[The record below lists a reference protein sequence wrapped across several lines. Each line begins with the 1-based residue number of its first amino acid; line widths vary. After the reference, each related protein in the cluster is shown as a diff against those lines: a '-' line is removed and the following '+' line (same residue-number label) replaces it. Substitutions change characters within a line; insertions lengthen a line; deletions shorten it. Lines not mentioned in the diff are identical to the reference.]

1 MTDNNNDNTDNNNN
15 NNDYLNLLIACCENL
30 NSSDRYKLMKA
41 LKPSRF
47 EWATLSPFDGLDG
60 VEIYIKRCETGY
72 VNKTEVCMR
81 FGKSGSNYF
90 YGLGKENE
98 TCFTEKNI
106 RKLFFPFLKKA
117 SHGYVQI
124 ISVPGYQNDKEIV
137 SMINKIQ
144 KQLKIKAEVKT
155 MDFNLFN

>member
-1 MTDNNNDNTDNNNN
+1 MTDNNNDNN
-15 NNDYLNLLIACCENL
+15 NNDYLNLLITCCKNL
-30 NSSDRYKLMKA
+30 NSSDRYELMKA

-47 EWATLSPFDGLDG
+47 EWATLSPFDALDG
-60 VEIYIKRCETGY
+60 VEIYIKRGETGY
-72 VNKTEVCMR
+72 VNKTEVGMR

-98 TCFTEKNI
+98 TYFTEKNL
-106 RKLFFPFLKKA
+106 RKLFFPFLKRA
-117 SHGYVQI
+117 SYGYVKI

-144 KQLKIKAEVKT
+144 KQLKTKAEIKT
-155 MDFNLFN
+155 MDFNLCT

>member
-1 MTDNNNDNTDNNNN
+1 MAENNN
-15 NNDYLNLLIACCENL
+15 YLNLLIECCKNL
-30 NSSDRYKLMKA
+30 NSSDRCELIKA

-47 EWATLSPFDGLDG
+47 EWATLTPFEKLDG
-60 VEIYIKRCETGY
+60 VEIYIKRCNTASNE
-72 VNKTEVCMR
+72 TEVCMR

-98 TCFTEKNI
+98 STFTKKNI
-106 RKLFFPFLKKA
+106 HKLFFPFLKKA
-117 SHGYVQI
+117 SYGYVEI
-124 ISVPGYQNDKEIV
+124 ISVYGYENDKEIV

-144 KQLKIKAEVKT
+144 KQLKTKAEVKT

>member
-1 MTDNNNDNTDNNNN
+1 MTENNSNNN
-15 NNDYLNLLIACCENL
+15 YLNLLIECCKNL
-30 NSSDRYKLMKA
+30 NSSDRCELIKA

-47 EWATLSPFDGLDG
+47 EWATLTPFDALDG
-60 VEIYIKRCETGY
+60 VEIYIRRCTTPSD
-72 VNKTEVCMR
+72 KTEVCMR

-117 SHGYVQI
+117 SHGYVEI
-124 ISVPGYQNDKEIV
+124 ITVPGYQNDKEIV

-144 KQLKIKAEVKT
+144 KQLKIKANIKT

>member
-1 MTDNNNDNTDNNNN
+1 MTDNNNDNNNN
-15 NNDYLNLLIACCENL
+15 YLNLLIECCKNL
-30 NSSDRYKLMKA
+30 NSSDRRELIKA

-47 EWATLSPFDGLDG
+47 EWATLTPFNALDG
-60 VEIYIKRCETGY
+60 VEIYIKRCTTPSDE
-72 VNKTEVCMR
+72 TEVCMR

-155 MDFNLFN
+155 MDFSLCN

>member
-1 MTDNNNDNTDNNNN
+1 MAENNN
-15 NNDYLNLLIACCENL
+15 YLNLLIECCKNL
-30 NSSDRYKLMKA
+30 NSSDRHELIKA
-41 LKPSRF
+41 LKPSRY
-47 EWATLSPFDGLDG
+47 EWATLTPFNKLDG
-60 VEIYIKRCETGY
+60 VEIYIKRCDTASNE
-72 VNKTEVCMR
+72 TEVCMR

-98 TCFTEKNI
+98 TTFTEKNI

-117 SHGYVQI
+117 SYGYVEI
-124 ISVPGYQNDKEIV
+124 ISAYGYENDKEIV

-144 KQLKIKAEVKT
+144 KQLKTKAEVKT

>member
-1 MTDNNNDNTDNNNN
+1 MTENNNS
-15 NNDYLNLLIACCENL
+15 DYLNLLIECCKNL
-30 NSSDRYKLMKA
+30 NSSDRCELIKA

-47 EWATLSPFDGLDG
+47 EWATLTPFDALDG
-60 VEIYIKRCETGY
+60 VEIYIRRCITPSNE
-72 VNKTEVCMR
+72 TEVCMR
-81 FGKSGSNYF
+81 FSKSGSNYF

-98 TCFTEKNI
+98 TAFTKDNI

-117 SHGYVQI
+117 SHGCVEI
-124 ISVPGYQNDKEIV
+124 ITVPGYQNDKEIV

-144 KQLKIKAEVKT
+144 KQLKVKAEIKT

>member
-1 MTDNNNDNTDNNNN
+1 MTENNNS
-15 NNDYLNLLIACCENL
+15 DYLNLLIECCKNL
-30 NSSDRYKLMKA
+30 NSSDRRELIKA

-47 EWATLSPFDGLDG
+47 EWATLTPFDKLDG
-60 VEIYIKRCETGY
+60 VEIYIKRCTTPSDE
-72 VNKTEVCMR
+72 TEVCMR

-98 TCFTEKNI
+98 TVFTEKNI

-117 SHGYVQI
+117 SHGYVEI

-144 KQLKIKAEVKT
+144 KQLKIKANVKT
-155 MDFNLFN
+155 MDFDLFN

>member
-1 MTDNNNDNTDNNNN
+1 M
-15 NNDYLNLLIACCENL
+15 NLLIECCKNL
-30 NSSDRYKLMKA
+30 TSSNRRELIKT

-47 EWATLSPFDGLDG
+47 EWATLTPFDTLDG
-60 VEIYIKRCETGY
+60 VEIYIKRCNTPSNE
-72 VNKTEVCMR
+72 TEVCMR

-98 TCFTEKNI
+98 TTFTKENI

-117 SHGYVQI
+117 SYGYVEI
-124 ISVPGYQNDKEIV
+124 ISVPGYENDKEII

-144 KQLKIKAEVKT
+144 KQLKTKAKVKT
-155 MDFNLFN
+155 MDFNLYN